1 MFDPNQR
8 HVGGRTM
15 PNLVQKHLEDLK
27 IVQDVQQQFEEKQ
40 DNL

>member
-8 HVGGRTM
+8 HVSGRTV
-15 PNLVQKHLEDLK
+15 PNLVQNYLKDLN
-27 IVQDVQQQFEEKQ
+27 IVWDVQQQFEEKQ